1 MQNTGRSP
9 LHLLLDDRASRDG
22 ACGSDRRRRARGP
35 ARQSRTLRRQED
47 QGRLGK
53 EGRHRVQEAHRRH
66 HARTEHDE
74 RVHAQTVQTARDAG
88 RRGQA
93 REPTGPRVRRLRPA
107 RASGGR
113 SYLCPRQRGGW
124 AYVCLLVGLADR
136 GIAGHSAGRA
146 RDTGLVLAA
155 FATLDFPLTD
165 VQVFHTEP
173 GSAAAHVRLNQLT
186 DVQVFHTEPGQRIR
200 QHEVRR
206 AARRVRHQ
214 KIAAAQGQP
223 LRQRRGRIDEQAAEE
238 GARVPEPLH
247 HDRAAEA

>member
-113 SYLCPRQRGGW
+113 SYLCPRRRGGGW

-165 VQVFHTEP
+165 VQVFHP
-173 GSAAAHVRLNQLT
+173 
-186 DVQVFHTEPGQRIR
+186 EPGQRIR

>member
-113 SYLCPRQRGGW
+113 SYLCPRRRGGW

-155 FATLDFPLTD
+155 FATLDFP
-165 VQVFHTEP
+165 
-173 GSAAAHVRLNQLT
+173 LT

-238 GARVPEPLH
+238 GTRVPEPLH
-247 HDRAAEA
+247 HDRAAEAWPQRLRVVVR

>member
-93 REPTGPRVRRLRPA
+93 REPTGPRVRRLRTA

-113 SYLCPRQRGGW
+113 SYLCPRRRGGGW

-155 FATLDFPLTD
+155 FATLDFP
-165 VQVFHTEP
+165 
-173 GSAAAHVRLNQLT
+173 LT

>member
-107 RASGGR
+107 RASGGDLTYVR
-113 SYLCPRQRGGW
+113 VGGGGW

-155 FATLDFPLTD
+155 FATLDFP
-165 VQVFHTEP
+165 
-173 GSAAAHVRLNQLT
+173 LT

>member
-113 SYLCPRQRGGW
+113 SYLCPRRRGGGW

-173 GSAAAHVRLNQLT
+173 G
-186 DVQVFHTEPGQRIR
+186 QRIR

-214 KIAAAQGQP
+214 KIAAAQG
-223 LRQRRGRIDEQAAEE
+223 
-238 GARVPEPLH
+238 
-247 HDRAAEA
+247 

>member
-113 SYLCPRQRGGW
+113 SYLCPRRGGGW

-155 FATLDFPLTD
+155 FATLDFP
-165 VQVFHTEP
+165 
-173 GSAAAHVRLNQLT
+173 LT

>member
-113 SYLCPRQRGGW
+113 SYLCPRRRGW

-155 FATLDFPLTD
+155 FATLDFP
-165 VQVFHTEP
+165 
-173 GSAAAHVRLNQLT
+173 LT

>member
-113 SYLCPRQRGGW
+113 SYLCPRRRGGW

-155 FATLDFPLTD
+155 FATLDFP
-165 VQVFHTEP
+165 
-173 GSAAAHVRLNQLT
+173 LT

-247 HDRAAEA
+247 HDRAAEAWPQRLRVVVR

>member
-113 SYLCPRQRGGW
+113 SYLCPRRRGGW

-155 FATLDFPLTD
+155 FATLDFP
-165 VQVFHTEP
+165 
-173 GSAAAHVRLNQLT
+173 LT

-238 GARVPEPLH
+238 GSRVPEPLH

>member
-1 MQNTGRSP
+1 MIRANASRYPISAQCRILGVPRSTYYWMTGHPETEHVDPIAGDVRAVRRDSRGRYGARKIKAVLERKGVTASRRRIGGIMREQSMTSAYTRRRSKP
-9 LHLLLDDRASRDG
+9 HGMRADEARLANLLDR
-22 ACGSDRRRRARGP
+22 GSDGYAP
-35 ARQSRTLRRQED
+35 
-47 QGRLGK
+47 
-53 EGRHRVQEAHRRH
+53 
-66 HARTEHDE
+66 HARPAGDLTYV
-74 RVHAQTVQTARDAG
+74 RV
-88 RRGQA
+88 
-93 REPTGPRVRRLRPA
+93 
-107 RASGGR
+107 GG
-113 SYLCPRQRGGW
+113 GGW

-155 FATLDFPLTD
+155 FATLDFP
-165 VQVFHTEP
+165 
-173 GSAAAHVRLNQLT
+173 LT

-238 GARVPEPLH
+238 GTRVPEPLH

>member
-113 SYLCPRQRGGW
+113 SYLCPRRRGGGWW

-155 FATLDFPLTD
+155 FATLDFP
-165 VQVFHTEP
+165 
-173 GSAAAHVRLNQLT
+173 LT

>member
-1 MQNTGRSP
+1 MTGHPETEHVDPIAGDVRAVRRDSRGRYGARKIKAVLERKGVTASRRRIGGIMREQSMTSAYTRRRSKP
-9 LHLLLDDRASRDG
+9 HGMRADEARLANLLDRESDG
-22 ACGSDRRRRARGP
+22 YAP
-35 ARQSRTLRRQED
+35 
-47 QGRLGK
+47 
-53 EGRHRVQEAHRRH
+53 
-66 HARTEHDE
+66 HARPAGDLTYV
-74 RVHAQTVQTARDAG
+74 RV
-88 RRGQA
+88 
-93 REPTGPRVRRLRPA
+93 
-107 RASGGR
+107 SG
-113 SYLCPRQRGGW
+113 GGW

>member
-113 SYLCPRQRGGW
+113 SYLCPRRRGGGW

-155 FATLDFPLTD
+155 FATLDFP
-165 VQVFHTEP
+165 
-173 GSAAAHVRLNQLT
+173 LT